1 MKKIVLFFIVVFLS
15 ISISGCKKNKNNFK
29 SVEEI
34 KQNIST
40 FDIVANFNGIRF
52 ELIKTSKGYY
62 LADSDKNIYVFYDK
76 TNHLSYRVDN
86 TNQKKTLVVGNYDFS
101 SYLDNIYYILTYH
114 TSNSKISSLEKRAN
128 TYLNREVTEYYR
140 EKNEASET
148 YYIDNQ
154 TGACLYFSIDTG
166 EQKIVCKIDKL
177 EIGDNFLDPY
187 FAYENLQ
194 MADPNLFKS
203 KKTVLEYFNNSYDLQ
218 IKFKDSD
225 VHLIKSTDGFFCLLN
240 ENNTSKALLYNNNN
254 HTWYD
259 VDIKNQTRSI
269 TTVSDTVSEIENNF
283 ITLLVDHID
292 NVDITF
298 YVKENQKFLD
308 YTINMYERDI
318 TTDGILYTEEYYVE
332 METGICLRKKI
343 DLSGSNNYFEVTS
356 LEFSGDI
363 QEYLDYE
370 VVKKPQSYDHW
381 PAEHKYLEGMEE
393 IKYGEFYLAYED
405 NNELSIVYK
414 NITNAAF
421 HIILN
426 NMKTYGFV
434 IDSSEQKELDDNNT
448 YLYYFYNAKRE
459 DDMKIRIE
467 YVGTTLTII
476 LGPDIAA

>member
-1 MKKIVLFFIVVFLS
+1 
-15 ISISGCKKNKNNFK
+15 
-29 SVEEI
+29 
-34 KQNIST
+34 
-40 FDIVANFNGIRF
+40 
-52 ELIKTSKGYY
+52 
-62 LADSDKNIYVFYDK
+62 
-76 TNHLSYRVDN
+76 
-86 TNQKKTLVVGNYDFS
+86 
-101 SYLDNIYYILTYH
+101 
-114 TSNSKISSLEKRAN
+114 
-128 TYLNREVTEYYR
+128 
-140 EKNEASET
+140 
-148 YYIDNQ
+148 
-154 TGACLYFSIDTG
+154 
-166 EQKIVCKIDKL
+166 
-177 EIGDNFLDPY
+177 
-187 FAYENLQ
+187 
-194 MADPNLFKS
+194 
-203 KKTVLEYFNNSYDLQ
+203 
-218 IKFKDSD
+218 
-225 VHLIKSTDGFFCLLN
+225 
-240 ENNTSKALLYNNNN
+240 
-254 HTWYD
+254 
-259 VDIKNQTRSI
+259 
-269 TTVSDTVSEIENNF
+269 
-283 ITLLVDHID
+283 
-292 NVDITF
+292 
-298 YVKENQKFLD
+298 
-308 YTINMYERDI
+308 
-318 TTDGILYTEEYYVE
+318 